1 MSPPRPAAVMR
12 KDFRKVFLPCEC
24 TCACGSPRSPLR
36 TAVAVTYQPVAG
48 FCSNLTEPSH
58 QGLLGQFSVVIR
70 RWGDL
75 LGNEVEC
82 WSCKSSPRAAQQT
95 GLCCSQGPGLA
106 WPGNWTASQSSSAS
120 WGTSGVGREGEGEKE
135 QNGVCAKFPFLLRIP
150 TSYPY
155 GSQG

>member
-1 MSPPRPAAVMR
+1 MR

-95 GLCCSQGPGLA
+95 GLCRGRA
-106 WPGNWTASQSSSAS
+106 WPGL
-120 WGTSGVGREGEGEKE
+120 GTGQPHSPVLLPGGPVEWAERGRERRNRMESVQSFPSYSGFPPATHM
-135 QNGVCAKFPFLLRIP
+135 VAKAKWAKLV
-150 TSYPY
+150 
-155 GSQG
+155 